1 MKMVKQMIFNVIDG
15 IDMRAY
21 TREDKAVEKYESIV
35 KRRWKMTENG
45 KDDYGRTLDNALIEH
60 YTSINGRTIMMRAM
74 FLEIDKDENSPWD
87 FD

>member
-1 MKMVKQMIFNVIDG
+1 MTKQMIFNVIDG

-35 KRRWKMTENG
+35 KRRWKMTESD
-45 KDDYGRTLDNALIEH
+45 KDDYGRPLETVLLEH

-74 FLEIDKDENSPWD
+74 FLEIDKETEKSPWD
-87 FD
+87 V

>member
-1 MKMVKQMIFNVIDG
+1 MVKQMIFNVIAG

-35 KRRWKMTENG
+35 KRRWKDTKNG
-45 KDDYGRTLDNALIEH
+45 FDDYHRAIGKALLEH
-60 YTSINGRTIMMRAM
+60 YTQINGRTIMMRAM